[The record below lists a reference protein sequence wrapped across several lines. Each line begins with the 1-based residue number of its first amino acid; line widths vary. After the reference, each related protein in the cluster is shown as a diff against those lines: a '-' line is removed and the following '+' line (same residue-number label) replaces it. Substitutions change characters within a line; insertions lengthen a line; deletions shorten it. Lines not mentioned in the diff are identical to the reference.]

1 MPCGANGY
9 RRHKTVGLNDGQRKQ
24 NANQEDGSPPIKVY
38 CLPDDRR
45 QIETNAKA
53 AGLSLST
60 YLMNVGLGY
69 QIKGIVDNNEVE
81 KLAKINGDL
90 GRLGGL
96 LKLWLTNDERTA
108 HFSEATLR
116 AVLSRI
122 VDSQDRMVEVM
133 ASIVRPRSGK

>member
-1 MPCGANGY
+1 MTNESKTT
-9 RRHKTVGLNDGQRKQ
+9 RRS
-24 NANQEDGSPPIKVY
+24 SPPIKVY
-38 CLPDDRR
+38 CLPIDRR
-45 QIETNAKA
+45 QIEVNAKA

-133 ASIVRPRSGK
+133 ASIVRPRAGK

>member
-1 MPCGANGY
+1 MVNESKIT
-9 RRHKTVGLNDGQRKQ
+9 RR
-24 NANQEDGSPPIKVY
+24 GSPPIKVY
-38 CLPDDRR
+38 CLPVDRR
-45 QIETNAKA
+45 QIEVNAKA

-133 ASIVRPRSGK
+133 ASIVRPRAGK

>member
-1 MPCGANGY
+1 MTNESKTT
-9 RRHKTVGLNDGQRKQ
+9 RRS
-24 NANQEDGSPPIKVY
+24 SPPIKVY
-38 CLPDDRR
+38 CLPIDRR
-45 QIETNAKA
+45 QIEVNAKA

-133 ASIVRPRSGK
+133 ASIVRPKAGK

>member
-1 MPCGANGY
+1 MTKESKTT
-9 RRHKTVGLNDGQRKQ
+9 RRS
-24 NANQEDGSPPIKVY
+24 SPPIKVY
-38 CLPDDRR
+38 CLPIDRR
-45 QIETNAKA
+45 QIEVNAKA

-133 ASIVRPRSGK
+133 ASIVRPSSGK